1 MGTDRGKDTMMTLEQ
16 ALENGMVL
24 FVDDRHF
31 CIDCASHKPNAY
43 MGKCQQGKI
52 QYPKILNRCSMY
64 ASKVLQ
70 TTEVFWETAEE
81 KPFWEI

>member
-1 MGTDRGKDTMMTLEQ
+1 MMTLEE
-16 ALENGMVL
+16 ALENGLIL

-43 MGKCQQGKI
+43 MGKCHKEKI
-52 QYPKILNRCSMY
+52 QYPKMLNRCNMY
-64 ASKVLQ
+64 AEKVVHITQ
-70 TTEVFWETAEE
+70 NIEE

>member
-1 MGTDRGKDTMMTLEQ
+1 MGTDRGKDTIMTLEQ
-16 ALENGMVL
+16 ALENGMIL

-31 CIDCASHKPNAY
+31 CTDCASHKPNAY
-43 MGKCQQGKI
+43 MGKCHKGKI

-70 TTEVFWETAEE
+70 TTEVFWESGEE
-81 KPFWEI
+81 KPFWEV

>member
-1 MGTDRGKDTMMTLEQ
+1 MMTLEQ
-16 ALENGMVL
+16 AKEMGLIP

-43 MGKCQQGKI
+43 MGKCNQNLV
-52 QYPKILNRCSMY
+52 QYPKILNRCNRFTQ
-64 ASKVLQ
+64 KVLQ
-70 TTEVFWETAEE
+70 SEKFNAPNTEE

>member
-1 MGTDRGKDTMMTLEQ
+1 MTLEQ
-16 ALENGMVL
+16 ALENGMIL

-31 CIDCASHKPNAY
+31 CTDCASHKPNAY
-43 MGKCQQGKI
+43 MGKCHKGKI

-70 TTEVFWETAEE
+70 TTEVFWESGEE
-81 KPFWEI
+81 KPFWEV

>member
-1 MGTDRGKDTMMTLEQ
+1 MMMTLEQ
-16 ALENGMVL
+16 ALENGMIL

-31 CIDCASHKPNAY
+31 CTDCASHKPNAY
-43 MGKCQQGKI
+43 MGKCQKGKI

-70 TTEVFWETAEE
+70 TTEVFWETVEE